1 MPAALV
7 AAVAALLVAVVVGL
21 RKVFVQALPEWLRIV
36 RDVDDVTEIDRS
48 TGAVRSVQ
56 SAEVVLPAERIDAL
70 WSPEYLERL
79 ARTYWRFL
87 SRATLGL
94 IRVYYTEG
102 ERYVCLLFRP
112 LKLLTFQAP
121 EYEMDDRRGVVR
133 WRIERGLLVARRGRG
148 GDGYLEID
156 VERRPGEQPGTVNV
170 AVEVAVANFYP
181 AIASRLSRFVYT
193 NTQSRIHVIV
203 THGFLRSLAR
213 LDFEPSRVGRFVSP
227 DEVPDPSTPPPSERN
242 DTRWPRDLRARSGVP
257 RPCASR
263 PLPCSPPP
271 CWRRDRQR
279 RERRHPRHRG
289 SGRAQPGRQ
298 RRLPGVGGAGRRR
311 PLAAGRPRARRLG
324 DHAGHRRLRR
334 APAPADRLDPVRRLR
349 PAAAGRLLAL
359 PGRVGHRRVRRLRLR
374 PGRGHRAEDPP
385 ARLEDLQR
393 DRAQHRARAA
403 GLRAPRRRPEA
414 RRLLLG
420 ARLVEAPRSG

>member
-1 MPAALV
+1 MPAAIV
-7 AAVAALLVAVVVGL
+7 AAVAALLAAVVVGL

-56 SAEVVLPAERIDAL
+56 SAEVVLPAERIDGM

-102 ERYVCLLFRP
+102 ERYVCVLFRP

-156 VERRPGEQPGTVNV
+156 VERRPADPGFVNV
-170 AVEVAVANFYP
+170 AVEVEVANFYP

-193 NTQSRIHVIV
+193 NTQSRAHVIV

-213 LDFEPSRVGRFVSP
+213 LELEPSAVGRF
-227 DEVPDPSTPPPSERN
+227 DKR
-242 DTRWPRDLRARSGVP
+242 P
-257 RPCASR
+257 RP
-263 PLPCSPPP
+263 PVEKPP
-271 CWRRDRQR
+271 WV
-279 RERRHPRHRG
+279 
-289 SGRAQPGRQ
+289 
-298 RRLPGVGGAGRRR
+298 LAGI
-311 PLAAGRPRARRLG
+311 AALVAAVLF
-324 DHAGHRRLRR
+324 LRKR
-334 APAPADRLDPVRRLR
+334 
-349 PAAAGRLLAL
+349 
-359 PGRVGHRRVRRLRLR
+359 
-374 PGRGHRAEDPP
+374 
-385 ARLEDLQR
+385 
-393 DRAQHRARAA
+393 
-403 GLRAPRRRPEA
+403 
-414 RRLLLG
+414 
-420 ARLVEAPRSG
+420 